1 MILVAG
7 ATGVLGSEIVRR
19 LRARGEKVRGM
30 VRVTSAPE
38 KVDAL
43 EDAGAQLVRADLKDK
58 TSLLAA
64 CTGVDAV
71 ISTVSMIL
79 TGQVGDSFDTTDRDG
94 TKALIDAA
102 KKSGARKFVFVS
114 FDTTCVPDGPL
125 TRAKREAEEHLK
137 RSGLD
142 YTILHPSLFFESWLG
157 PMLFADPA
165 AGTATVY
172 GRGTQKIR
180 YVAAADV
187 AELAVQSLTRPAA
200 KNATI
205 PFGGPEPI
213 SQRDAV
219 RLFEEAFGK
228 KFEVTEVPEDA
239 LEAQWKSAQNPM
251 DKTFACLMLGVARGI
266 DSGIEPA
273 FEKFPMEMTSP
284 RDYVR
289 NLARSSQSKESAAKP
304 ESRATASARRD
315 PPAPDPAA

>member
-19 LRARGEKVRGM
+19 LRARGEKVRAM

-58 TSLLAA
+58 RSLLAA

-79 TGQVGDSFDTTDRDG
+79 TGQLGDSFDSTDRDG

-102 KKSGARKFVFVS
+102 KTSGARKFVFVS
-114 FDTTCVPDGPL
+114 FDTKCAPDAPL

-165 AGTATVY
+165 AGTAKIY
-172 GRGTQKIR
+172 GLGTQKIR
-180 YVAAADV
+180 YVAAGDV

-219 RLFEEAFGK
+219 RIFEEAFGR
-228 KFEVTEVPEDA
+228 KFDVTEVPEEA
-239 LEAQWKSAQNPM
+239 LEAQWSSAQNPM
-251 DKTFACLMLGVARGI
+251 DKTFACLMLGVARGF

-273 FEKFPMEMTSP
+273 FGKFPMEMTSP

-304 ESRATASARRD
+304 ESRATVSARRD